1 MTSVS
6 PHFLSSTD
14 EHLVTLN
21 CQGPLP
27 WLLAYSVSH
36 SWIWVSPEP
45 PGDGQIDFTPCLWF
59 SWAGQTAFDKLTNVF
74 FFLFIGTL
82 CFCGLFHFTQSN
94 VLPYEGQLYGGNE
107 WSPRTQHS
115 LLHSWEWNTSSWRDE
130 QVYPE
135 PHQCYGRGEFPTH
148 TSIFLPY
155 FLISTRILSVRQ
167 KLLTDFW
174 VLSHLQYD
182 LRYSNYVFFCP
193 VSNLDQLF
201 VLRNQRTAHHFLWK
215 SSELLIWCDRGTDV

>member
-21 CQGPLP
+21 FQGPLP

-74 FFLFIGTL
+74 FFPFYRDSMFLWFISFYTIKRVAL
-82 CFCGLFHFTQSN
+82 WRPAIRWKWMVTQDPAQPSSLLG
-94 VLPYEGQLYGGNE
+94 VEYLQLE
-107 WSPRTQHS
+107 RWTSLPRTSSMLWKRWVPHSYLHFPPLLPDQHS
-115 LLHSWEWNTSSWRDE
+115 HSECKTEVIDWLLSS
-130 QVYPE
+130 
-135 PHQCYGRGEFPTH
+135 FPFTVW
-148 TSIFLPY
+148 FE
-155 FLISTRILSVRQ
+155 V
-167 KLLTDFW
+167 
-174 VLSHLQYD
+174 
-182 LRYSNYVFFCP
+182 
-193 VSNLDQLF
+193 
-201 VLRNQRTAHHFLWK
+201 
-215 SSELLIWCDRGTDV
+215 